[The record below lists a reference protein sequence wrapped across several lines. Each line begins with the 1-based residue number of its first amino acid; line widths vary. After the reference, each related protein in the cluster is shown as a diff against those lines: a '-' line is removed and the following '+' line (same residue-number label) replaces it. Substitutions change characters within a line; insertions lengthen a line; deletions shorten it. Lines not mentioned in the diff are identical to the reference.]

1 MLLRSTMMLLTG
13 NIACQLDLSTKPKA
27 MSRLKPASVASP
39 PRERILQAAR
49 ELFHRDGIHAVSVD
63 TLAAAAGTNKMT
75 LYRHFSSRDELI
87 AAYLETLAAEGE
99 GVWEKARRA
108 HPGDPEAQLRFLLR
122 QVSNFAAE
130 GQGRGCAL
138 ANAAVELAERKH
150 PARRVVEAHK
160 RRQRERLVAL
170 VREAGYAR
178 PERLADEIFL
188 LVEGARVSLQSI
200 GRGGPGARLYDLAI
214 EMLERA
220 ARVKAVHK

>member
-1 MLLRSTMMLLTG
+1 M
-13 NIACQLDLSTKPKA
+13 A
-27 MSRLKPASVASP
+27 RLKRPPAAAPP

-49 ELFHRDGIHAVSVD
+49 ELFHREGIHAVSVD
-63 TLAAAAGTNKMT
+63 ALAAAAGTNKMT

-87 AAYLETLAAEGE
+87 AVYLQELATEGE
-99 GVWEKARRA
+99 GIWDEARTA

-122 QVSNFAAE
+122 RVSDFAAE
-130 GQGRGCAL
+130 GRGRGCAL

-188 LVEGARVSLQSI
+188 LVEGARVALQSI
-200 GRGGPGARLYDLAI
+200 GPGGPGARLYGLAV

-220 ARVKAVHK
+220 ARIKAVHK